1 MTRAHRRAAYEAILA
16 DSGVAA
22 IFDEAMPSG
31 GRPRKL
37 SSHSVI
43 LGVLAALDD
52 GRPAQLSAAHR
63 ALSEMSFKDQVAL
76 GFAVVDAEG
85 EHHLATYR
93 QFSDTFSVMCA
104 VIDPTPVPS
113 FKGVKEADR
122 RPHLDA
128 ARAGVNAEVRRAAL
142 HQVTDALLEASVPEA
157 YKSASGSLAI
167 DWTDHETWSRPRAK
181 DDPQPSND
189 PDASWGHAKRN
200 APGAKECLFYGYY
213 AQVATMVRDEGGD
226 LVPELVRRIAFE
238 APRLDPAAVMAR
250 SLVAMASDGVDLGD
264 VLCDCGYSNRDPVN
278 FASPLRRAGARLVM
292 DLHANDRGPQGTYEG
307 AIACNGQLYCP
318 ATPAALLGL
327 GSLRRGAT
335 KDETASFDAACAE
348 LGRYKLSPVTSRDE
362 DGYQRVCCPAVAG
375 KLRCPLRPTSMTAS
389 AKRPSVLS
397 PPGPNLEACCRQRTI
412 TVPPQVNAK
421 TRQAHDYPSAAHR
434 VSYARRTAAERTY
447 ASMADPSVGGLRRGW
462 CRLFGLA
469 KNTFMYALAVVVRNV
484 RIAESFERR
493 RAQEARR
500 AAMGLMART
509 RRRPRRHESPLQ
521 DPPPDKVV
529 ASPG

>member
-226 LVPELVRRIAFE
+226 LVPELVRRIAF
-238 APRLDPAAVMAR
+238 
-250 SLVAMASDGVDLGD
+250 
-264 VLCDCGYSNRDPVN
+264 
-278 FASPLRRAGARLVM
+278 
-292 DLHANDRGPQGTYEG
+292 
-307 AIACNGQLYCP
+307 
-318 ATPAALLGL
+318 
-327 GSLRRGAT
+327 
-335 KDETASFDAACAE
+335 
-348 LGRYKLSPVTSRDE
+348 
-362 DGYQRVCCPAVAG
+362 
-375 KLRCPLRPTSMTAS
+375 
-389 AKRPSVLS
+389 
-397 PPGPNLEACCRQRTI
+397 
-412 TVPPQVNAK
+412 
-421 TRQAHDYPSAAHR
+421 
-434 VSYARRTAAERTY
+434 
-447 ASMADPSVGGLRRGW
+447 
-462 CRLFGLA
+462 
-469 KNTFMYALAVVVRNV
+469 
-484 RIAESFERR
+484 
-493 RAQEARR
+493 
-500 AAMGLMART
+500 
-509 RRRPRRHESPLQ
+509 
-521 DPPPDKVV
+521 
-529 ASPG
+529 